1 MAKQYG
7 RFADSDFMQGG
18 RVMHELSG
26 PQDWYKY
33 ISVRV
38 IFEFNEFC
46 PEKSDQVMS
55 EFLVV

>member
-1 MAKQYG
+1 MG
-7 RFADSDFMQGG
+7 DF
-18 RVMHELSG
+18 RTLTLSKSGQVICEFNG